1 LRWQKKLEYRSIV
14 IIQSQNKRRRKERKK
29 EGGKEGG
36 QRRGRRRRK

>member
-36 QRRGRRRRK
+36 ERRGRRRRK